1 MKVLIV
7 IDMLNDFMGEGA
19 PLYCGKEGRRIIP
32 FIKDKIDEYRKSGD
46 KVVYVCDAHDSKDK
60 QFQMFSPHA
69 VKGSKG
75 AEVIDELK
83 PQPGDIIVEKTT
95 VRPFYATDLDRIITE
110 LAPEEVCVLGVCT
123 SICIMETVADLR
135 VRGYKAVVYKDG
147 VADFDTEAHKYALKR
162 MVSVYGA
169 EIR

>member
-7 IDMLNDFMGEGA
+7 IDMLKDFMDKNA
-19 PLYCGKEGRRIIP
+19 PLYCGEEGRAIIP
-32 FIKDKIDEYRKSGD
+32 FIKQKMDEYRRSGD
-46 KVVYVCDAHDSKDK
+46 KIVYVCDAHDPRDK
-60 QFQMFSPHA
+60 EFQMFKPHA
-69 VKGSKG
+69 VKGSSG

-83 PQPGDIIVEKTT
+83 PQEGDIIVEKTT
-95 VRPFYATDLDRIITE
+95 VRTFYDTNLDRVLKE
-110 LAPEEVCVLGVCT
+110 LNPEEVCVLGVCT
-123 SICIMETVADLR
+123 SICIMETVGALR

-147 VADFDTEAHKYALKR
+147 VADFDSDAHDYALKR